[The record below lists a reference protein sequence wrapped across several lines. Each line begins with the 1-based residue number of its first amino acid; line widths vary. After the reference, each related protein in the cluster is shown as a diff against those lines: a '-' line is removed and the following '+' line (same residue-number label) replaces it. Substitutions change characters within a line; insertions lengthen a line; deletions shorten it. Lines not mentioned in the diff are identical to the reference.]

1 MGNWKIITD
10 DCEILLNVSKMEPIS
25 LLEMLNLIHPVIQS
39 TVKVNENNLPFL
51 EILIHKDGNK
61 IWMGIYSKTIDS
73 KRYLPFYLNHLKN
86 CLNNIS
92 FGLVRRICTI
102 IENSKITK
110 NIQDVSKIF
119 K

>member
-10 DCEILLNVSKMEPIS
+10 DCKILLNVSKIEPIS
-25 LLEMLNLIHPVIQS
+25 LLEMLNLIHPVIQF

-51 EILIHKDGNK
+51 EIMIHKDGNK

-102 IENSKITK
+102 
-110 NIQDVSKIF
+110 
-119 K
+119 

>member
-1 MGNWKIITD
+1 MKI
-10 DCEILLNVSKMEPIS
+10 M
-25 LLEMLNLIHPVIQS
+25 Q
-39 TVKVNENNLPFL
+39 PFL
-51 EILIHKDGNK
+51 KIMIHKDGTK

-110 NIQDVSKIF
+110 LELEELKTLLMSQKYSNKIVKQGIKKTSIIWMLNILEVLCSKKAKKIN